1 MYMYVYIKTHAH
13 THTHMVCVCVRS
25 GRIPCHQNFFLLQG
39 ARAALKGPAPTQT
52 PFFAGEIQ
60 RDAVGRTC
68 NCDVCECPFGPL
80 PEPPLLLC
88 APVKVATGKPSVLR
102 AETYRTRDLSV
113 VLETHQL
120 YSRLIS
126 CTRMISTLPWEL
138 KCDHPILGE
147 PRVYPSCDP
156 GPVRRKILTS
166 TFLSQL
172 SGISRLSRNEVSL
185 KGRQP
190 SDHS

>member
-1 MYMYVYIKTHAH
+1 MGPFCFLCFPALFVFCCGLRPVLGRVFPPGAPQKSASRPSLRG
-13 THTHMVCVCVRS
+13 VCVRS
-25 GRIPCHQNFFLLQG
+25 GRIPLFLFVQG
-39 ARAALKGPAPTQT
+39 ARAALKAPAPMKT

-138 KCDHPILGE
+138 KCVCVCVCV
-147 PRVYPSCDP
+147 RVRAQWRS
-156 GPVRRKILTS
+156 VRCEGL
-166 TFLSQL
+166 
-172 SGISRLSRNEVSL
+172 VW
-185 KGRQP
+185 
-190 SDHS
+190 

>member
-1 MYMYVYIKTHAH
+1 MTLN
-13 THTHMVCVCVRS
+13 S
-25 GRIPCHQNFFLLQG
+25 GSPVFRVSWLGFARGDPTWGLSVSFVFLLCLFSVGVFARFWG
-39 ARAALKGPAPTQT
+39 ACFPPPKKWFSPVFEGRVCAEWQNTLPPKLFSSAGRAAWKGPAPTKT

-88 APVKVATGKPSVLR
+88 APVKVATGKPSVLQ

-126 CTRMISTLPWEL
+126 
-138 KCDHPILGE
+138 
-147 PRVYPSCDP
+147 
-156 GPVRRKILTS
+156 
-166 TFLSQL
+166 
-172 SGISRLSRNEVSL
+172 
-185 KGRQP
+185 
-190 SDHS
+190 